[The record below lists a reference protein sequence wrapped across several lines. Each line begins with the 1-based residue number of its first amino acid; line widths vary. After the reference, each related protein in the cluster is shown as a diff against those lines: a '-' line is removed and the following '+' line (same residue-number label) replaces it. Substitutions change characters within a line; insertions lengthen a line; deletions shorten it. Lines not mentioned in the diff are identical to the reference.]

1 MSERTEPQ
9 WSRVDSR
16 PLQIPLTN
24 LNSVTVPGA
33 AAGWLKTVE
42 EFGSGKLSMEEILA
56 PAIRMA
62 REGIP
67 EHELNA
73 NQVSR
78 DEPAWGTASLQ
89 HRNLLWLSS
98 ERLWPDGSWVAWCA
112 VEDLGE
118 AAQERFAKLERVS
131 RLRLY
136 PYPNG

>member
-1 MSERTEPQ
+1 
-9 WSRVDSR
+9 
-16 PLQIPLTN
+16 LQIPLTN

-78 DEPAWGTASLQ
+78 DEPA
-89 HRNLLWLSS
+89 
-98 ERLWPDGSWVAWCA
+98 
-112 VEDLGE
+112 
-118 AAQERFAKLERVS
+118 
-131 RLRLY
+131 
-136 PYPNG
+136 

>member
-1 MSERTEPQ
+1 
-9 WSRVDSR
+9 
-16 PLQIPLTN
+16 LQIPLTN

-73 NQVSR
+73 NQVGGVELSR
-78 DEPAWGTASLQ
+78 GDGVTGTCYGG
-89 HRNLLWLSS
+89 N
-98 ERLWPDGSWVAWCA
+98 EYDGT
-112 VEDLGE
+112 E
-118 AAQERFAKLERVS
+118 ADDA
-131 RLRLY
+131 
-136 PYPNG
+136 

>member
-1 MSERTEPQ
+1 M
-9 WSRVDSR
+9 
-16 PLQIPLTN
+16 QIPLTN

-42 EFGSGKLSMEEILA
+42 EFGSGKLSMEDILA

-78 DEPAWGTASLQ
+78 GESASGTASLQ
-89 HRNLLWLSS
+89 HCDMLWLSS
-98 ERLWPDGSWVAWCA
+98 ERI
-112 VEDLGE
+112 
-118 AAQERFAKLERVS
+118 
-131 RLRLY
+131 
-136 PYPNG
+136 